1 MVRNLFEDGI
11 WQVNK
16 AFHGIKGS
24 RHAIK
29 IRLPRE
35 LLFFTVVAGLISFI
49 TVNPVQTLGAV
60 LLVPIL
66 FMLLWRP
73 GEMPVLLFAC
83 GYQWLQVAM
92 PIVSADVSGVRLADH
107 PLIPNLDTASLL
119 GLLTVLS
126 LALGMRIGRGPPA
139 TARVKQAGLEIRS
152 ISNVRLLIAYA
163 LSHAV
168 TEFTIELG
176 SAVPGLRQP
185 TIALLSVRWVMVFL
199 ILWKGIV
206 DPRFRWIA
214 AGVAGL
220 EIFIGLLGFFSGWK
234 QVLFLGIVVAV
245 GASDTPRRLLRPS
258 VAIIVVMILGLALFW
273 QSIKMDYRDFM
284 NQGTMSQDVVVSVPE
299 QIGFL
304 SEKLF
309 NLTGDDIGQGFES
322 GVDRVGYLEYF
333 GRSIT
338 MVPSAIPHQDGR
350 LWIEAVRHPVTP
362 RLLFPNKPTI
372 NDSDRVNEFSGIRVA
387 DAEQGTSISLGY
399 AAESYIDFGPYLMF
413 LPIVLLGVFLGMCYR
428 VLTTASRS
436 AILSLGFATTLLLST
451 GIYYEISN
459 IKIFGG
465 TLSAFIGSF
474 LILKIGGHIIWR
486 LLKIPSRA
494 FIDYPVDLRRN

>member
-1 MVRNLFEDGI
+1 M
-11 WQVNK
+11 
-16 AFHGIKGS
+16 
-24 RHAIK
+24 
-29 IRLPRE
+29 
-35 LLFFTVVAGLISFI
+35 ISFI

-92 PIVSADVSGVRLADH
+92 PIVCADVSGVRLADH

-245 GASDTPRRLLRPS
+245 GASDTPRRLLRRKLRRRLEVTSSRLAQRSSPS
-258 VAIIVVMILGLALFW
+258 
-273 QSIKMDYRDFM
+273 
-284 NQGTMSQDVVVSVPE
+284 
-299 QIGFL
+299 
-304 SEKLF
+304 
-309 NLTGDDIGQGFES
+309 
-322 GVDRVGYLEYF
+322 
-333 GRSIT
+333 
-338 MVPSAIPHQDGR
+338 
-350 LWIEAVRHPVTP
+350 
-362 RLLFPNKPTI
+362 
-372 NDSDRVNEFSGIRVA
+372 
-387 DAEQGTSISLGY
+387 
-399 AAESYIDFGPYLMF
+399 
-413 LPIVLLGVFLGMCYR
+413 
-428 VLTTASRS
+428 
-436 AILSLGFATTLLLST
+436 
-451 GIYYEISN
+451 
-459 IKIFGG
+459 
-465 TLSAFIGSF
+465 
-474 LILKIGGHIIWR
+474 
-486 LLKIPSRA
+486 SRA
-494 FIDYPVDLRRN
+494 AARCSACCASSSTRAT

>member
-1 MVRNLFEDGI
+1 MSRTF
-11 WQVNK
+11 Q
-16 AFHGIKGS
+16 GIKS
-24 RHAIK
+24 STHSAR

-35 LLFFTVVAGLISFI
+35 LLVFTVVAALISLT
-49 TVNPVQTLGAV
+49 TVNPLQTMGAV

-92 PIVSADVSGVRLADH
+92 PIINADVAGISLAEH
-107 PLIPNLDTASLL
+107 PSIPNLATASVL

-126 LALGMRIGRGPPA
+126 LAVGMRIGRGPPA
-139 TARVKQAGLEIRS
+139 TSRVKQAGLEIHS
-152 ISNVRLLIAYA
+152 ISKVRLLIAYA
-163 LSHAV
+163 LSQAI

-185 TIALLSVRWVMVFL
+185 MIALLSVRWVVVFI
-199 ILWKGIV
+199 ILWKGLV

-234 QVLFLGIVVAV
+234 EVLFLGIVVAV
-245 GASDTPRRLLRPS
+245 GASNTPRRLLRPS

-273 QSIKMDYRDFM
+273 QSVKVDYRQFM
-284 NQGTMSQDVVVSVPE
+284 NQGTMTQSVRVSIPE

-304 SEKLF
+304 ADKLF
-309 NLTGDDIGQGFES
+309 NLTGDDIGRGFES

-333 GRSIT
+333 GRSIG

-350 LWIEAVRHPVTP
+350 LWLEAVRHPITP
-362 RLLFPNKPTI
+362 RLLFPNKPAI
-372 NDSDRVNEFSGIRVA
+372 DDSDRVNEFSGIRVA
-387 DAEQGTSISLGY
+387 DAEHGTSISLGY

-413 LPIVLLGVFLGMCYR
+413 LPIILLGIFLGICYR
-428 VLTTASRS
+428 VLTTTSRS
-436 AILSLGFATTLLLST
+436 ALLSLGFATTLILST
-451 GIYYEISN
+451 GIYYETSN
-459 IKIFGG
+459 IKIVGG

-474 LILKIGGHIIWR
+474 LMLKFASHIIWR
-486 LLKIPSRA
+486 LLKIPKRA
-494 FIDYPVDLRRN
+494 FIRDPIDVRKI